1 MEINYTLILLV
12 DSEEGAPLVLK
23 IPELRNIAETSK
35 SADEK
40 AVQIMNDISAVYK
53 LLEKDTN

>member
-1 MEINYTLILLV
+1 MDNIR
-12 DSEEGAPLVLK
+12 LK
-23 IPELRNIAETSK
+23 ENEYYIHWKNAELRNIAETSK

-53 LLEKDTN
+53 LVEKDTN

>member
-1 MEINYTLILLV
+1 M
-12 DSEEGAPLVLK
+12 GLK
-23 IPELRNIAETSK
+23 ENEYYIHWKNAELRNIVETSK

-53 LLEKDTN
+53 LLKKDTD

>member
-1 MEINYTLILLV
+1 M
-12 DSEEGAPLVLK
+12 GLK
-23 IPELRNIAETSK
+23 ENEYYIHWKNAELRNISETSK

-53 LLEKDTN
+53 LVEKDTN